1 MILFL
6 HGPDTF
12 RSRGRLREIIAK
24 FRRDIDPQGYNITV
38 LRGGDTTCQA
48 VVGALSSAPFMS
60 RKRMVVLEEYTEMS
74 MKEEEL
80 ESLVAAASAAME
92 SETVFVVWEEKLDKK
107 TLKDPFVSA
116 VSKTKF
122 AMEFPAM
129 DQQAVASWMRAQ
141 LKTSGVDLDA
151 KAWQY
156 VSVAVDDNVWQA
168 AAEVQK
174 LIAFAQSRS
183 ISVIDFASIKSLVAG
198 GVKDDVFALVDAVS
212 QGRLADALKRLHDQ
226 LQAGSH
232 ELEIVSLLI
241 RQYRILQQVHDGLKE
256 GLPPDSIAR
265 LYKIHPFVVKKMTPQ
280 VRRLDAST
288 IRKGYGVLTKLD
300 GDIKRSGLN
309 PSLLLST
316 AVAKLA
322 AA

>member
-6 HGPDTF
+6 HGADTF
-12 RSRGRLREIIAK
+12 RSRGRLREIITK

-38 LRGGDTTCQA
+38 LQGGDTTCQA
-48 VVGALSSAPFMS
+48 VVGALSSAPFLS
-60 RKRMVVLEEYTEMS
+60 RKRMVVLEEYTAMS

-80 ESLVAAASAAME
+80 ESLVAAASSAME

-107 TLKDPFVSA
+107 TLKDPFISV

-129 DQQAVASWMRAQ
+129 DQQAVASWMRGQ
-141 LKTSGVDLDA
+141 LQSATVDLDA
-151 KAWQY
+151 RAWQY
-156 VSVAVDDNVWQA
+156 VSVAVDDNIWQA

-174 LIAFAQSRS
+174 LLAFARARS
-183 ISVIDFASIKSLVAG
+183 LSIIDLPAVKSLVAG

-212 QGRLADALKRLHDQ
+212 QGRLSDALKRLHDQ

-241 RQYRILQQVHDGLKE
+241 RQYRILQQVHDGLKD

-265 LYKIHPFVVKKMTPQ
+265 LYKIHPFVVKKMAPQ
-280 VRRLDAST
+280 VRRLDAAI
-288 IRKGYGVLTKLD
+288 IRKGYALLTKLD
-300 GDIKRSGLN
+300 GDIKRSGLS

-316 AVAKLA
+316 TVAKLA
-322 AA
+322 SA